1 MTNHVERW
9 FQFWAITGFTDSL
22 GKYLHGGELGG
33 IRREETKI
41 PETRK
46 PREARLF
53 EQPSLPRGAPLLFHR
68 VRRELLR
75 GPINPA
81 LITSHFCWSL
91 TRNRLG
97 SRNGQSLSKSFSLS
111 ANNRQPVLRAPLPF
125 GSFRLFDLLSLR
137 SVCLS
142 SPMYHRVAI
151 DRTHRTRSTMCIFDH
166 GDRSTVLRLGRSV
179 NPNGARRREGR
190 LDQSTRVGTN
200 WPYGR
205 VVSLNSFK
213 GGVLR

>member
-9 FQFWAITGFTDSL
+9 FQFRAITGFTDSL

-111 ANNRQPVLRAPLPF
+111 TNQSPTSVTRSFALWLLSPLRS
-125 GSFRLFDLLSLR
+125 SFASVRLFILAD
-137 SVCLS
+137 V
-142 SPMYHRVAI
+142 SP
-151 DRTHRTRSTMCIFDH
+151 C
-166 GDRSTVLRLGRSV
+166 GDRSNASYTLDDVYLWSRGPEYGLASRSV
-179 NPNGARRREGR
+179 SQP
-190 LDQSTRVGTN
+190 
-200 WPYGR
+200 
-205 VVSLNSFK
+205 
-213 GGVLR
+213 

>member
-53 EQPSLPRGAPLLFHR
+53 ERPSLPRGAPLLFHR

-137 SVCLS
+137 SALFILADV
-142 SPMYHRVAI
+142 SP
-151 DRTHRTRSTMCIFDH
+151 C
-166 GDRSTVLRLGRSV
+166 GDRSNASYTLDDVYLWSRGPEYGLASRSV
-179 NPNGARRREGR
+179 SQP
-190 LDQSTRVGTN
+190 
-200 WPYGR
+200 
-205 VVSLNSFK
+205 
-213 GGVLR
+213 

>member
-1 MTNHVERW
+1 MTNHVEKW
-9 FQFWAITGFTDSL
+9 FQFRAITGFTDSL

-111 ANNRQPVLRAPLPF
+111 ANNRQPVLRAPLAPF
-125 GSFRLFDLLSLR
+125 ASSIFFRFGPFVYPRRCITVWRSIERIVHARRCVSLITGTGVR
-137 SVCLS
+137 SCVSVGQSTLMERGDARDAWI
-142 SPMYHRVAI
+142 SPRGLVRI
-151 DRTHRTRSTMCIFDH
+151 DRTDEWSR
-166 GDRSTVLRLGRSV
+166 
-179 NPNGARRREGR
+179 
-190 LDQSTRVGTN
+190 
-200 WPYGR
+200 
-205 VVSLNSFK
+205 
-213 GGVLR
+213 